1 MKTVI
6 TIGREYGSG
15 GRLVAKK
22 LSEALDIPFYDK
34 EVIQGV
40 VKKTGFAENFVRD
53 AERRPTNSFIY
64 DLYFSAQSLS
74 TQDQVF
80 IAQSGVIKDLASKG
94 GCVIVGRCADYI
106 LRENPDLLRVFV
118 YAPMEERIRREH
130 LEDIREE
137 KRTMVFYEAPH
148 KLLRTLEDFYKTLG
162 ERPIA
167 LVREITKVHEQVWRT
182 TLSEAIAH
190 YTEEPPRGEFVL
202 ILGGKQEEEEK
213 EPAIDPMDRV
223 GELLEEGLSISLAVK
238 QTAKELGVPKNS
250 IYNEALERFSQKE

>member
-106 LRENPDLLRVFV
+106 LREHKDLLRVFI
-118 YAPMEERIRREH
+118 YAPMEERIRRAVEEYGDKESNMESFVTRKDKQRASYYNYFTSVRWGDRKSYD
-130 LEDIREE
+130 LCITSALGLDTAVELIR
-137 KRTMVFYEAPH
+137 TA
-148 KLLRTLEDFYKTLG
+148 
-162 ERPIA
+162 A
-167 LVREITKVHEQVWRT
+167 LAREGQ
-182 TLSEAIAH
+182 
-190 YTEEPPRGEFVL
+190 
-202 ILGGKQEEEEK
+202 GK
-213 EPAIDPMDRV
+213 
-223 GELLEEGLSISLAVK
+223 
-238 QTAKELGVPKNS
+238 
-250 IYNEALERFSQKE
+250 